1 MSRTHSC
8 KHDSPILQPMA
19 ELLQKFYRSLQKVV
33 VIFTKR
39 ATIYIIIAFNP
50 KILCHN
56 FYKRGYA
63 MMQKEKIIQR
73 SLFLAVAAASLVAAP
88 AAVRADG
95 ETTTTPTGT
104 LTDAGITNVE
114 VDGVEGV
121 LTATSGANE
130 VLVGTGKVNAKKATI
145 TVSTWDIYE
154 PEGGSI
160 TVDLS
165 KLKNTADNYLVLGTN
180 KNENVSIVKI
190 PVAAKVTKLKF
201 DAAKAVLQAGY
212 GASSK
217 EATLKELKADDAD
230 AAKFEYRTSYSQ
242 WKDMVKDSKL
252 PDFKLYQVNGSQLY
266 VRLKGAAEAQLTQPD
281 DKEKL
286 AYNGQE
292 TQIPVYVA
300 PNLPG
305 KEVKVSIAA
314 KAKGP
319 SITADYVN
327 SAVKLPK
334 STEWRLA
341 TATEI
346 VGAAAS
352 AAAQDTTTPTPEKT
366 YLTTLTDGKAH
377 SITEILTAANKTDL
391 ATAALEVRKA
401 KTDKKPASKWSRLT
415 IEKLATL
422 KAGDGNDYV
431 EGTISDTGKAKKPNG
446 QVPAATTE
454 KQEYEGEGI
463 KNAKVFENG
472 TQVITIE
479 YATTGSKSNLK
490 NVFKVTNK
498 GKLGYEIRIGAKD
511 AAEAPTTGKS
521 TKIASGASRE
531 KIVTVKSVDDLSTVW
546 IRRAGDKKTKTW
558 ASAWAKLGVVDYPY
572 VVEAQTPP
580 TTGGNT
586 QTGGN
591 P

>member
-1 MSRTHSC
+1 
-8 KHDSPILQPMA
+8 
-19 ELLQKFYRSLQKVV
+19 
-33 VIFTKR
+33 
-39 ATIYIIIAFNP
+39 
-50 KILCHN
+50 
-56 FYKRGYA
+56 
-63 MMQKEKIIQR
+63 MQKEKIIQR

-130 VLVGTGKVNAKKATI
+130 VLVGTGKVNTKKATI

-327 SAVKLPK
+327 GAVKLPK

-341 TATEI
+341 TTNEI

-352 AAAQDTTTPTPEKT
+352 AAAQDTTTPTPEKN

-422 KAGDGNDYV
+422 VQGEGKDYV
-431 EGTISDTGKAKKPNG
+431 EGSTRDEAKKPG
-446 QVPAATTE
+446 DRKELVIMMT
-454 KQEYEGEGI
+454 
-463 KNAKVFENG
+463 AKVFENG

-572 VVEAQTPP
+572 VVEAQAP
-580 TTGGNT
+580 TTGDNT